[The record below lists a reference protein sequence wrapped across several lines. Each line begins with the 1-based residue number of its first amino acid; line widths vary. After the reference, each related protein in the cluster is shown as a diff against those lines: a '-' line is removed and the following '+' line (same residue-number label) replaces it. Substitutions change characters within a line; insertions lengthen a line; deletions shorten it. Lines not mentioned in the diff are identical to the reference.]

1 MYETKQAKDY
11 KKEFIKHIKKQV
23 KIQSWDKSDNKFQKY
38 YVDCTFFFPRIDMD
52 SNNTY
57 KLMLDSITESEL
69 VWIDDVQACERTQGI
84 FYDSKNSRVEIEI
97 RPVDFVGIFPT
108 IEHLEEFK
116 SKCIT
121 CKRYKQGRC
130 SIFVKA
136 CEGRVQEEIV
146 DFVCSKFSEVNK

>member
-1 MYETKQAKDY
+1 MYETADAKKY
-11 KKEFIKHIKKQV
+11 KKEFIKIIKEAVKKQEW
-23 KIQSWDKSDNKFQKY
+23 IKSDNKFQKY

-84 FYDSKNSRVEIEI
+84 FYDSKNPRVQIEI

-108 IEHLEEFK
+108 VEHLEEFE

-136 CEGRVQEEIV
+136 CEGRVQDEIV
-146 DFVCSKFSEVNK
+146 DFVCNKFK